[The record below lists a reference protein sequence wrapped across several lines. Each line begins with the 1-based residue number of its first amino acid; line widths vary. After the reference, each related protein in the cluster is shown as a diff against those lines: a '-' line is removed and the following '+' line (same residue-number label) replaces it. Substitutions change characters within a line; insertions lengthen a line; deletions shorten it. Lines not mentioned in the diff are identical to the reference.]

1 MRNIQKGKEPPELLA
16 YRKLTGAN
24 YAGFRDTDA
33 LRKCIVEEQR
43 GLCCYC
49 MGRIHPTAAGMKIE
63 HCESQEQYPDRQL
76 DYSNLL
82 GACKGGE
89 GRTRREQYCDTRKGG
104 KSLSFNP
111 ADLKFNIEAKITFL
125 GDAEISSSNAKIFE
139 ALGPEVLNL
148 NLAILKRNRKAV
160 LDLFQLGLKAGKTL
174 DAEKE
179 LRKWDGSRAGSLEP
193 YAQIVVYYLRKKLRI
208 EEQQR
213 IERQRIK

>member
-16 YRKLTGAN
+16 YRKLPGAH
-24 YAGFRDTDA
+24 YAGFRDLDA

-49 MGRIHPTAAGMKIE
+49 MGRIHSTAAGMKIE
-63 HCESQEQYPDRQL
+63 HCESQEQYPARQL

-89 GRTRREQYCDTRKGG
+89 GGSRKVQHCDTSKGG
-104 KSLSFNP
+104 QSLSFNP
-111 ADLKFNIEAKITFL
+111 SASDFDVEARIQCLGNGKIEADNDDIRRELEQK
-125 GDAEISSSNAKIFE
+125 
-139 ALGPEVLNL
+139 LNL
-148 NLAILKRNRKAV
+148 NLAMLVTSRVAV
-160 LDLFQLGLKAGKTL
+160 LNAFKAYLKNVKKFDPA
-174 DAEKE
+174 KE
-179 LRKWDGSRAGSLEP
+179 LRKWDGSEAGSLER